1 MLYTINFQIFK
12 LSQNDKLS
20 TLLKEKNNVRALAQ
34 EK

>member
-20 TLLKEKNNVRALAQ
+20 TLLEEKNNVQ
-34 EK
+34 H

>member
-20 TLLKEKNNVRALAQ
+20 TLLKEKNNVQ
-34 EK
+34 H